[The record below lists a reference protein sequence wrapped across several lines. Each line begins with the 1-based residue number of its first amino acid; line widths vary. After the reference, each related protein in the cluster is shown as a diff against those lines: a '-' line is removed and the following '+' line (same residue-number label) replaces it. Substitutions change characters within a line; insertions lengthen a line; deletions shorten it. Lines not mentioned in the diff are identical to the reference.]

1 MSEWLDR
8 HFGLDGKVAL
18 VTGARTGIGRASAL
32 SLAHAGADV
41 VLWGRR
47 SEDLEDV
54 AKEVDALGRQ
64 VRTVA
69 ADVAELD
76 QVRDAADRVLSET
89 RVDILVN
96 NAGII
101 ERGPAADTP
110 FDSWR
115 RVLSINLDAVFA
127 LCQVFGRPMLERGSG
142 SVVNIASLLSFQGGI
157 GVPAYTA
164 SKHAIAGLTKSLA
177 NEWAPHGVNVN
188 AVAPGYVVTNNTEA
202 LRRHPERERSIR
214 ERIPAGRWADPQDI
228 AGAVAFL
235 SSPAASYVHGHVLV
249 VDGGWMGR

>member
-1 MSEWLDR
+1 MSEWLSH

-32 SLAHAGADV
+32 SLADAGADV

-47 SEDLEDV
+47 SEDLEEV
-54 AKEVDALGRQ
+54 AKEVDARGRQ

-69 ADVAELD
+69 ADVADLA

-96 NAGII
+96 NAGVI

-110 FDSWR
+110 LDSWR

-127 LCQVFGRPMLERGSG
+127 LCQAFGRPMLERGDG
-142 SVVNIASLLSFQGGI
+142 SVVNIASLLSFQGGVN
-157 GVPAYTA
+157 VPAYTA
-164 SKHAIAGLTKSLA
+164 SKHAVAGLTKSLA

-202 LRRHPERERSIR
+202 LRQQPERERSIR
-214 ERIPAGRWADPQDI
+214 DRIPAGRWADPQDI
-228 AGAVAFL
+228 AGAVVFL

>member
-1 MSEWLDR
+1 MSEWLNR

-32 SLAHAGADV
+32 SMAHAGADV

-47 SEDLEDV
+47 AEDLEDV

-69 ADVAELD
+69 ADVADLD
-76 QVRDAADRVLSET
+76 QTRNAADRLLSET

-110 FDSWR
+110 IDAWR
-115 RVLSINLDAVFA
+115 RVLAINLDAVFA
-127 LCQVFGRPMLERGSG
+127 LCQVFGRPMLERGGG
-142 SVVNIASLLSFQGGI
+142 SIVNIASLLSFQGGI
-157 GVPAYTA
+157 NVPAYTA

-177 NEWAPHGVNVN
+177 NEWAPRGVNVN

-202 LRRHPERERSIR
+202 LRQQPERERSIR
-214 ERIPAGRWADPQDI
+214 ERIPAGRWADPEDI
-228 AGAVAFL
+228 AGAVVFL